1 MTTEVSR
8 DLSVSVLEQV
18 ANFVDTVEDR
28 APEEISQAIKI
39 CDFLQAMFAE
49 SRRSIGEFLA
59 QGVDAKEFATKYE
72 KALNDLGP
80 TLTGIDKIIAH
91 FQNKSLTP
99 PADECVSR
107 FKDLMDEVLGLYHF
121 IRGAVDKA
129 KLPHPPTDWA
139 RIEEARNAY
148 ERGETKP
155 FQRLVKS

>member
-8 DLSVSVLEQV
+8 DLPVSVLEQV

-28 APEEISQAIKI
+28 TPEEISQAITI
-39 CDFLQAMFAE
+39 CAFLQALFVE

-80 TLTGIDKIIAH
+80 MLTGIDKIIAH
-91 FQNKSLTP
+91 FRDKSLPP

-107 FKDLMDEVLGLYHF
+107 FRELMDEVLRLYQF
-121 IRGAVDKA
+121 ISGAVDKA
-129 KLPHPPTDWA
+129 NLPHRPADWE
-139 RIEEARNAY
+139 RIEEARNVY
-148 ERGETKP
+148 QRGETKP
-155 FQRLVKS
+155 FQPLAKS